1 MSDQA
6 QEPLRIEV
14 KRGNPTEDEL
24 AAVMAV
30 VGAAYQQER
39 QAAVAE
45 DECVRDGW
53 AVSQRGLRQPLR
65 REFGWGRFGG
75 DV

>member
-53 AVSQRGLRQPLR
+53 AVSQRGLRRPLR